1 MKITAIETTPVDV
14 PIVPSRAT
22 VGGRG
27 SHTAS
32 PFLIVEVRTDE
43 GITGLGEVSCTPL
56 WSGEDQV
63 SAAHFIER
71 ILAPLLVG
79 QNPLDRTRLT
89 RLMRATLA
97 NNPFTRAGIEI
108 ALWDIA
114 GKAMGVP
121 IHTLLGGAVRDEVRT
136 KYSVSGLEPARAAG
150 IAQWAVE
157 QGFTAMKVKVGMEPA
172 ADLARVRAVR
182 EAVGPD
188 VLLGVDANGGWTPA
202 SAVRLLPALADLDIA
217 FVEQPV
223 PAGDPRWL
231 AHVRGASSLPVV
243 ADESLSTAA
252 DALALIDAGA
262 ADMFSVYT
270 GMGGGLSEAV
280 AICTIAD
287 AARIPATI
295 GSNLELGIGQA
306 AMIHLA
312 VAHPGIRPDLIP
324 CDIISR
330 FFYEGDIVQEPLPV
344 AGGSARRIDRPGLG
358 VDLDR
363 AAVSRFRTD
372 R

>member
-1 MKITAIETTPVDV
+1 MRIIAIETTPIDV
-14 PIVPSRAT
+14 PIVASRAT

-27 SHTAS
+27 AHTSS
-32 PFLIVEVRTDE
+32 PFLIVEVLTDE
-43 GITGLGEVSCTPL
+43 GITGLGEVSCTPI

-63 SAAHFIER
+63 SAAHFIR
-71 ILAPLLVG
+71 TLLAPLLIG
-79 QNPLDRTRLT
+79 EDPRDRTRLT
-89 RLMRATLA
+89 RLMQRHLA
-97 NNPFTRAGIEI
+97 NNPFTRAGVEI

-114 GKAMGVP
+114 GKALGVP
-121 IHTLLGGAVRDEVRT
+121 IHVLMGGAVRDTIHT
-136 KYSVSGLEPARAAG
+136 KYSVSGLAPERAAE
-150 IAQWAVE
+150 IAVWAVE
-157 QGFTAMKVKVGMEPA
+157 QGFTAMKVKVGLDPV

-202 SAVRLLPALADLDIA
+202 AAVKLLPALEDLDIA

-223 PAGDPRWL
+223 PAGDPCWL
-231 AHVRGASSLPVV
+231 AHVRNASSLPVV
-243 ADESLSTAA
+243 ADESLSTGA

-270 GMGGGLSEAV
+270 GMGGGLSEALSV
-280 AICTIAD
+280 CAI
-287 AARIPATI
+287 AAAAQIPATI

-312 VAHPGIRPDLIP
+312 IAHPGIRPEIIP

-330 FFYEGDIVQEPLPV
+330 FFYEADIVQEPLPV
-344 AGGSARRIDRPGLG
+344 EGGIARRIDAPGLG
-358 VDLDR
+358 VALDR
-363 AAVSRFRTD
+363 AAVSRFRSD